1 VGLTGTEATAYLP
14 AFVAPFIATNSFGLV
29 AAMATSFTIAFLLT
43 FLANLSALRSARAR
57 TAADA

>member
-1 VGLTGTEATAYLP
+1 
-14 AFVAPFIATNSFGLV
+14 VAPFIATNSFGLV